1 MSKSNTPNYWR
12 KTTTDAEIAFGE
24 VFLNGIKCAAVL
36 RNVDPTLSKSQ
47 YLAFLNSGKL
57 KGGTVNRCPGVYQIR
72 GIRDVIVVKVIDNEQ
87 LNSASNDLYNY
98 SLLEM
103 KYISE
108 GNAVETAKNIK
119 SEALKI
125 PGLVKFEVRTRTIL
139 KIRNY

>member
-1 MSKSNTPNYWR
+1 MKNEVNFT
-12 KTTTDAEIAFGE
+12 EIY
-24 VFLNGIKCAAVL
+24 N
-36 RNVDPTLSKSQ
+36 
-47 YLAFLNSGKL
+47 
-57 KGGTVNRCPGVYQIR
+57 QIR
-72 GIRDVIVVKVIDNEQ
+72 GIKDVIVVKVIDNDQ
-87 LNSASNDLYNY
+87 LQAASSDLYNY

-108 GNAVETAKNIK
+108 GNSISTIKGIK